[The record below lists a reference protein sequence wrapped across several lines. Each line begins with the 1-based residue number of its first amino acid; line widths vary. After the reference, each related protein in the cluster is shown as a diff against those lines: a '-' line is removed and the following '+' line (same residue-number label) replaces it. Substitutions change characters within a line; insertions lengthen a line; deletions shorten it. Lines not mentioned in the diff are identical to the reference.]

1 MIETIMQ
8 DTPYLVIQS
17 IKYSTITV
25 NTNIT
30 LMSSPHIQ
38 IYTIFFIKYYVIE
51 HFFILYNKN

>member
-8 DTPYLVIQS
+8 DTPNLVIQS

-30 LMSSPHIQ
+30 LMLSLHIQ
-38 IYTIFFIKYYVIE
+38 IYTIF
-51 HFFILYNKN
+51 L